1 MGFGW
6 GSRFASDP
14 VGWHGQAE
22 SAELARVEIEE
33 PPNFARASSA
43 DSTMLAATDEVVFT
57 LGDHLDHTWS
67 DELVSYQVEHRSL
80 RQARPPFFNSGPI
93 QIPLL

>member
-1 MGFGW
+1 
-6 GSRFASDP
+6 
-14 VGWHGQAE
+14 
-22 SAELARVEIEE
+22 
-33 PPNFARASSA
+33 
-43 DSTMLAATDEVVFT
+43 MLAATDEVVFT